1 MKTSRVI
8 LLFWLPLILIILSTG
23 CATQLPLV
31 QTWRDPQFSPTPTD
45 KIALTDRQDPSPQ
58 EEALSRLLVT
68 ELQSEGFAL
77 TSPDQA
83 DYLINCIFD
92 ESTERKQVVSH
103 SGYNQTTHGPPTPQT
118 AEQAR
123 AMSYLPL
130 PPPPDRTTTYSFTSK
145 SILLHLYTNPKT
157 HAGKFQLAWQGSI
170 NVDQSVPA
178 GGEERAVPDTKRG
191 KQARELSDDVG
202 GFMIDEPDQ
211 DDDR

>member
-1 MKTSRVI
+1 MKTSRVGI
-8 LLFWLPLILIILSTG
+8 LLFCLPLILAILSAG
-23 CATQLPLV
+23 CATQRPQV
-31 QTWRDPQFSPTPTD
+31 ETWCNPQYSPTPTD
-45 KIALTDRQDPSPQ
+45 KIALTDRHDPSPQ

-68 ELQSEGFAL
+68 ELQNEGFAL

-92 ESTERKQVVSH
+92 ESTERKQVISH
-103 SGYNQTTHGPPTPQT
+103 SGYNLAIQGPSTPQT

-157 HAGKFQLAWQGSI
+157 HAGKFQMVWQGSI

-178 GGEERAVPDTKRG
+178 GGEEILLKTLLGHFGKNQNGHVDT
-191 KQARELSDDVG
+191 A
-202 GFMIDEPDQ
+202 P
-211 DDDR
+211 